1 MIKEENQTESK
12 TDKTNG
18 KAPYSSPQL
27 MTYGNVR
34 ELTQGSA
41 RPGSRVDAITLLP
54 NKSG

>member
-27 MTYGNVR
+27 MTYGAIR
-34 ELTQGSA
+34 ELTQTSA
-41 RPGSRVDAITLLP
+41 KPGAIFDAAKAA
-54 NKSG
+54 NRSS